1 MKNILIF
8 GASGC
13 ISQDLI
19 KEIKKNYHDYN
30 IFGTTS
36 NLSKVSNDLIYYN
49 IEEIQ
54 SLQNLKSL
62 PPLDIVIW
70 GHGYNINDKIGEL
83 DINKYLN
90 SMNVNVNYISI
101 SIDFM
106 IKNNL
111 LNSNARLCIISSIW
125 QHYVRSGKFSY
136 SVSKSAISGL
146 VKSISSDLQDKNI
159 LINAILP
166 GPIDNKMTRKTLT
179 LEQIERIKLNSGFNR
194 LVDSMDIYYLIDYLC
209 FKNNSTTGQS
219 FIVDLGLTVK
229 RDY

>member
-19 KEIKKNYHDYN
+19 KQINTHYPNYTIY
-30 IFGTTS
+30 GTTS
-36 NLSKVSNDLIYYN
+36 NLTKISKNTIYFN
-49 IEEIQ
+49 IDNLTSIN
-54 SLQNLKSL
+54 NLKKL
-62 PPLDIVIW
+62 PIIDICIW
-70 GHGYNINDKIGEL
+70 AHGYNVNDKIGEL
-83 DINKYLN
+83 DINKYLT

-101 SIDFM
+101 SIDYM

-111 LNSNARLCIISSIW
+111 LNCNARLCVISSIW
-125 QHYVRSGKFSY
+125 QEYVRSGKFSY

-146 VKSISSDLQDKNI
+146 IKSISSDLQDKNI

-166 GPIDNKMTRKTLT
+166 GPIDNKMTRGTLT
-179 LEQIERIKLNSGFNR
+179 IEQIERIKINSGFNR
-194 LVDSMDIYYLIDYLC
+194 LVDSMDIYYLVDYLC